1 MLFLNIMLGK
11 KYLVKHSCINF
22 YFKHK
27 GNRICCVIQVIRMY
41 QWSSKIWSACIFQ
54 ALKTK
59 HFFFFSTFLID
70 YIVVALLN
78 YKLIW
83 WKWKLLQWAHPILE
97 NMLWINF
104 VCLLLGL
111 FASFS
116 KVQCFLKISKI
127 SGECALRIFFGK
139 HSQKIVLKIFPSRVG
154 RCEDEISKPFCNIR
168 FRIS

>member
-59 HFFFFSTFLID
+59 HFFFFFHFSNRLHCSGTAQLQVDLMEVEVTTVSTSD
-70 YIVVALLN
+70 T
-78 YKLIW
+78 
-83 WKWKLLQWAHPILE
+83 
-97 NMLWINF
+97 
-104 VCLLLGL
+104 
-111 FASFS
+111 
-116 KVQCFLKISKI
+116 
-127 SGECALRIFFGK
+127 
-139 HSQKIVLKIFPSRVG
+139 
-154 RCEDEISKPFCNIR
+154 
-168 FRIS
+168 